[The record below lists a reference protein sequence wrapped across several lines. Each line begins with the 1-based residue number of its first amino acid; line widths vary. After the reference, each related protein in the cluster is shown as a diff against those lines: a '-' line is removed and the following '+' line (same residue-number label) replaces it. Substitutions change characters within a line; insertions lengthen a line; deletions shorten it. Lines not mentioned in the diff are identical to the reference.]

1 MTDEKKDESSEKP
14 EAGEAAESKDAE
26 SEKSEEAAKAE
37 PEKAEPE
44 KSEPEKAEGDEGGA
58 SAEGQED
65 PNVATPEAHV
75 GTPWVQ
81 PLVRFDAV
89 WTRFEARLAA
99 LVLGA
104 EILSLV
110 TWIALKGMSAE
121 YQAANPADPEAPV
134 DVSGVIFRA
143 VVGAIVLGVVGH
155 FALRD
160 KDPAK
165 RKTDLRY
172 QIGVTAA
179 VGLGLIASRFWA
191 NAGVSYFSNWLNW
204 LQSAST
210 LTLLGG
216 LRGLATRLTLWLALL
231 GASLATAQGKHINVD
246 VVMRFL
252 TPKMRLPV
260 ALIGWIAAAV
270 VCVSGAAG
278 FVDHLAI
285 AEYKL
290 PMDMPAGERLSKVE
304 HGFARDMFLL
314 RQQMKLDLHTLP
326 KVIVGKKYKDYLKA
340 PEWNG
345 WMNGGSWASYFPADD
360 VKAQMMDP
368 NDNTLTR
375 LPLINIP
382 GTGEETNGLI
392 IRDIDFV
399 FPFGLLMIGIRFL
412 LRCLL
417 AIGRA
422 VRVDPDAAH
431 EEFDVEHVHEKK
443 TAEGA

>member
-1 MTDEKKDESSEKP
+1 MTDEDQKDDDKP
-14 EAGEAAESKDAE
+14 H
-26 SEKSEEAAKAE
+26 
-37 PEKAEPE
+37 PEK
-44 KSEPEKAEGDEGGA
+44 
-58 SAEGQED
+58 QED

-75 GTPWVQ
+75 GTTWVQ
-81 PLVRFDAV
+81 PLVKFDAW

-99 LVLGA
+99 AVLGA

-121 YQAANPADPEAPV
+121 YQPPPVDDPEAPV

-143 VVGAIVLGVVGH
+143 VVGALVLGIGAH

-165 RKTDLRY
+165 RRKDLRY
-172 QIGVTAA
+172 QLGVTVA
-179 VGLGLIASRFWA
+179 VGLGMVASRFWA

-204 LQSAST
+204 LQGAST

-252 TPKMRLPV
+252 TPKLRLPV
-260 ALIGWIAAAV
+260 ALIGWIAAAL
-270 VCVSGAAG
+270 VCLSGAYG
-278 FVDHLAI
+278 FVDHLSI

-290 PMDMPAGERLSKVE
+290 PMDMSFGERLGKVE
-304 HGFARDMFLL
+304 HEASRDVFLL

-326 KVIVGKKYKDYLKA
+326 KAITGKKYKDYLKA
-340 PEWNG
+340 DEWNG
-345 WMNGGSWASYFPADD
+345 WMNGGSWTSYFRADD

-368 NDNTLTR
+368 KDQSLTR

-382 GTGEETNGLI
+382 GTGEETSGLL
-392 IRDIDFV
+392 IRDVDFV
-399 FPFGLLMIGIRFL
+399 FPFGLLMIAIRFL
-412 LRCLL
+412 LRCVL
-417 AIGRA
+417 ALGRA

-431 EEFDVEHVHEKK
+431 DDFDVEHAHPDAAPPP
-443 TAEGA
+443 TAGDAS